1 MDILI
6 FGACFAI
13 VAAASKQIGQQLV
26 KTGLPLISGFLFTG
40 IVAGPHVL
48 DIISS
53 QACVN
58 LRFVDEFSLGY
69 IAFAAGGELYLKEL
83 KNRVKTIAWMTICL
97 VGTTFLLTSLTTF
110 FLADWIP
117 FMASMPMA
125 ARIGVSVLAGAI
137 MVARSPSSAIAVV
150 NELRARGAFTQT
162 VLGVTIIMD
171 VVVIVLFAAN
181 TSVADALFSGV
192 DLRFGFVLL
201 LVAEIGASIVMG
213 YLVFQSLVAVMK
225 LPVQKAVKAVFILTT
240 GYLVFWLTFAFRRF
254 VHDALGLDV
263 LLEPL
268 LTCMVAGF
276 LVSNHSRFKNEFS
289 KILLDVGPPIYI
301 AFFTLTG
308 ASLSLDVLVST
319 WPIAVALFFAR
330 GIAIFA
336 GSFMGGSFA
345 KNPLKNNLVS
355 GMAFITQAGV
365 GLGLAKAVVVEFPG
379 WGDAFATIMIS
390 VIILNQIIGP
400 IAFKAAIKLMNE
412 DRPKA
417 MAEVFEDARDAII
430 FGTDGQAVALA
441 MSLSAKGWQVK
452 IMAPVT
458 AVEDKNNT
466 IDKNPDIQVVRLGG
480 LTLAE
485 LERNNCH
492 RVGAIVAM
500 LTDEENYTI
509 CEIAYE
515 HFGTQTIIARLGDRN
530 NFHRFQRLDV
540 LIVDPSTAIVN
551 LLDHFVRSPAAAS
564 LFMGM
569 DTDRKIMDVV
579 LRNPDLFG
587 LALRDLRL
595 PFDTVIM
602 SVRRR
607 GVLFIPHD
615 YTRLEA
621 GDLVTLVG
629 SVTSLAEVVLR
640 FDVNRKEALVQ
651 MVEKA
656 AATELTQNPVKAEV
670 KEIIA
675 RKPSAQKDRF
685 DRVVEQSTV
694 LDIKEPMD
702 QEAFFQAVARAMAP
716 SLNVSAQSLKQM
728 LIKREE
734 QVTTVL
740 APGLA
745 VPHIIIEGRE
755 KFSILLA
762 RSRRGIEF
770 VKSQPLVHAAF
781 VLVGS
786 KDQRNFHLRALSAI
800 AQIVMDPRFER
811 KWMRAKTTSG
821 LRKVIMYAN
830 RKRGKE
836 DA

>member
-1 MDILI
+1 MDILV

-13 VAAASKQIGQQLV
+13 IAAASKQIGQQLV

-48 DIISS
+48 DLISS
-53 QACVN
+53 QACQN

-83 KNRVKTIAWMTICL
+83 KNRIKTIAWMTTCL
-97 VGTTFLLTSLTTF
+97 VGTTFTLTSLALF
-110 FLADWIP
+110 FLAQWIP

-125 ARIGVSVLAGAI
+125 SRIGVSVLAGAI

-181 TSVADALFSGV
+181 SSVADALFSGV

-201 LVAEIGASIVMG
+201 LVAEIGVSIAMG
-213 YLVFQSLVAVMK
+213 YLVFKLLVAVIGM
-225 LPVQKAVKAVFILTT
+225 PVKRVVKAVLILTT

-254 VHDALGLDV
+254 VHDTLGLDV

-276 LVSNHSRFKNEFS
+276 FVSNHSRFKNEFS
-289 KILLDVGPPIYI
+289 KILSEIGPPIYI
-301 AFFTLTG
+301 GFFTLTG

-330 GIAIFA
+330 GIAIFT
-336 GSFMGGSFA
+336 GSFLGGTLA
-345 KNPLKNNLVS
+345 KNPLKNNLIS

-365 GLGLAKAVVVEFPG
+365 GLGLAKAVVVEFPA

-400 IAFKAAIKLMNE
+400 ITFKAAIKLMNE

-417 MAEVFEDARDAII
+417 KDDSLEDPRDAMV

-441 MSLSAKGWQVK
+441 MSLSDKGWQVK
-452 IMAPVT
+452 VLTPET
-458 AVEDKNNT
+458 TVEGGNSS
-466 IDKNPDIQVVRLGG
+466 IDKNPDIEVVRLGG

-509 CEIAYE
+509 CEMAYE
-515 HFGTQTIIARLGDRN
+515 HFGTQTLITRLSDRN
-530 NFHRFQRLDV
+530 NFDRFQRLDV

-569 DTDRKIMDVV
+569 DTDRKIVDLS

-587 LALRDLRL
+587 LALRDFRL
-595 PFDTVIM
+595 PFDAVIM

-621 GDLVTLVG
+621 GDLITLVG
-629 SVTSLAEVVLR
+629 SATSLAEVALR
-640 FDVNRKEALVQ
+640 FDVNQKEALVQ

-656 AATELTQNPVKAEV
+656 AASELTRNPVKAEV

-685 DRVVEQSTV
+685 DRVVEHSTV
-694 LDIKEPMD
+694 LDIKEPMG

-716 SLNVSAQSLKQM
+716 SLNISVESLKQM

-740 APGLA
+740 SPGLA
-745 VPHIIIEGRE
+745 VPHIIIEGRG

-811 KWMRAKTTSG
+811 KWMRAKTRSG
-821 LRKVIMYAN
+821 LKKVIMSAD
-830 RKRGKE
+830 RKREKKRP
-836 DA
+836 

>member
-458 AVEDKNNT
+458 AVEGKNNT

-595 PFDTVIM
+595 PFGTVIM

-702 QEAFFQAVARAMAP
+702 REAFFQAVARAMAP
-716 SLNVSAQSLKQM
+716 CLNISAQSLKQM

-762 RSRRGIEF
+762 RSRRGVEF
-770 VKSQPLVHAAF
+770 VKSQPLVHAVF

-811 KWMRAKTTSG
+811 KWMRAKTTNG

-830 RKRGKE
+830 RKREKE
-836 DA
+836 SA